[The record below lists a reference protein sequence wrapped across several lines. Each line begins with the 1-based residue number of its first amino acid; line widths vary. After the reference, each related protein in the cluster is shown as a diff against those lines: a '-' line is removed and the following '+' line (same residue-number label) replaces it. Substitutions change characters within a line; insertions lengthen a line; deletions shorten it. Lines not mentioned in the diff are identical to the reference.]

1 MLTVRFLCNFCVD
14 TRVGLNKGYPT
25 TPLEK
30 RAKPSHRK
38 GTQTQRT
45 NFVRSVVRE
54 VAGFAPYERRV
65 MELLRN
71 SKVRPYRCYQ
81 SLLVFKF
88 CYFLQDKK
96 ARKLTKKRVRPQDFA
111 LCILRRSHVIAIV
124 GHASALEAQARGARQ
139 RHPGEPQGR
148 TLNDDEPFSL
158 VWATGPPL
166 RLHDFSPCIFCTY
179 AIRFR
184 CPCNHRSTERGA
196 RVYCKRSA
204 ACVGYLGYINRW
216 HAWKGLPG

>member
-1 MLTVRFLCNFCVD
+1 MFLCIID
-14 TRVGLNKGYPT
+14 LRVGLHKGHPT
-25 TPLEK
+25 TAIEK
-30 RAKPSHRK
+30 QVKPSHRK

-71 SKVRPYRCYQ
+71 SKVRPSGWCNCLR
-81 SLLVFKF
+81 VFKF

-124 GHASALEAQARGARQ
+124 GHASALEAQARGAQ
-139 RHPGEPQGR
+139 HHHPGEQESALKG
-148 TLNDDEPFSL
+148 
-158 VWATGPPL
+158 
-166 RLHDFSPCIFCTY
+166 
-179 AIRFR
+179 
-184 CPCNHRSTERGA
+184 
-196 RVYCKRSA
+196 RSA
-204 ACVGYLGYINRW
+204 GQTTSSTTRSVTLRCALSGQIG
-216 HAWKGLPG
+216 PSTS